1 MLESDQAPTLF
12 PSFNARNLS
21 AADVARTFVS
31 SENFEKLCGQSHS
44 LIVGPRGSGKTTLL
58 KMLQQAALNTWQ
70 HPDAA
75 RIRQSVR
82 FTGVYIPTDVNWDK
96 QIAALGL
103 GRVDEKIRDC
113 LSVAAF
119 TTHVLR
125 SIAQSFDEAIPVPS
139 GQDELRRYSEAVT
152 RISEEWQ
159 LDRPARSFQS
169 LRYSMRS
176 RLNDLHRF
184 AGQLQFASKEEARSL
199 VANTGWLHQNF
210 LELSSFA
217 IDVVNDLIGN
227 PGKMWA
233 FLFDELELVPANV
246 REHLIAC
253 LRSTDQRILFKLSLV
268 PYTDEMG
275 QFVDSIKSATSGN
288 DFVAIRLYYPKKEDA
303 SAFCRHLW
311 HATLAELGQPDKEP
325 VAVLGDSYFQSSS
338 DEWSKTTSAYGS
350 DSRIAERF
358 NSLAQKDVTFANF
371 LKKHDIDPS
380 DMQSLDGGERPKVA
394 RKIVSLVALRDALLR
409 SVDERGN
416 AKLKSKVKPEL
427 YTGAET
433 LFAIVEGNPRWF
445 KGLVGE
451 LIKKHGT
458 KRKID
463 EKEQLQQI
471 EIVSKR
477 FRALLRTIPCPKVGR
492 QSSPR
497 GILLTLDQVGNAFHA
512 SQVSGTF
519 SLDPIGSF
527 TIPDDV
533 PADLL
538 ESLGRAVNAG
548 GLIHMPGEDPVDLLS
563 TLRTKRFRLSYL
575 LAVHYKILLRAER
588 DVSLNGLLENVPDE
602 NKPMLFDF

>member
-1 MLESDQAPTLF
+1 VTDKDQAPTLF

-21 AADVARTFVS
+21 AVDVARTFVP
-31 SENFEKLCGQSHS
+31 SEIFEKLCGQSHS

-58 KMLQQAALNTWQ
+58 KMLQQAALDAWQ
-70 HPDAA
+70 HHDAE
-75 RIRQSVR
+75 RIRQSVK

-103 GRVDEKIRDC
+103 GRVDERIRDC

-125 SIAQSFDEAIPVPS
+125 SFAQSIDEAIPVPS
-139 GQDELRRYSEAVT
+139 EQDALKRYSEAVT
-152 RISEEWQ
+152 RISDEWQ

-184 AGQLQFASKEEARSL
+184 AGQLQFASKEEANTL
-199 VANTGWLHQNF
+199 VASTVWLHQNF

-217 IDVVNDLIGN
+217 IDVVNDLIGDT
-227 PGKMWA
+227 GKMWA
-233 FLFDELELVPANV
+233 FLFDELELIPANV

-268 PYTDEMG
+268 PYTDEMS
-275 QFVDSIKSATSGN
+275 QFVDSMQSATSGN

-303 SAFCRHLW
+303 SSFCRHLW
-311 HATLAELGQPDKEP
+311 HATLAELGQADKEP
-325 VAVLGDSYFQSSS
+325 EAVLGESYFQSSS
-338 DEWSKTTSAYGS
+338 DDWSKTTSAYGS

-358 NSLAQKDVTFANF
+358 NSLAQKDFTFANF
-371 LKKHDIDPS
+371 LKNHDIDPS
-380 DMQSLDGGERPKVA
+380 DMQSLDGGERPKVV
-394 RKIVSLVALRDALLR
+394 RKAVSLVALRDALLR

-445 KGLVGE
+445 KGLLGE
-451 LIKKHGT
+451 LIKKHGS

-463 EKEQLQQI
+463 VKEQLQQI

-497 GILLTLDQVGNAFHA
+497 GILLTLDQVGKAFHT
-512 SQVSGTF
+512 SQVAGPF
-519 SLDPIGSF
+519 SLVPIGSF
-527 TIPDDV
+527 TIPNDV

-588 DVSLNGLLENVPDE
+588 EVSLNGLLENVPDE
-602 NKPMLFDF
+602 NKPRLFDF

>member
-1 MLESDQAPTLF
+1 MPESDQAPTLF

-21 AADVARTFVS
+21 AVDVARTFVP

-58 KMLQQAALNTWQ
+58 KMLQNAALNTWK
-70 HPDAA
+70 HSDAD
-75 RIRQSVR
+75 RIRKSVR

-96 QIAALGL
+96 QVAALGL
-103 GRVDEKIRDC
+103 GRVDEKICDC

-125 SIAQSFDEAIPVPS
+125 SFAQSIDEAIAVPS
-139 GQDELRRYSEAVT
+139 SLDELRRYSEAVT
-152 RISEEWQ
+152 QISEEWQ

-176 RLNDLHRF
+176 RLNELHQF
-184 AGQLQFASKEEARSL
+184 AGQLQFKSKEEARSL
-199 VANTGWLHQNF
+199 VANTRWLHKNF
-210 LELSSFA
+210 LEACSFA

-227 PGKMWA
+227 SGKMWA

-325 VAVLGDSYFQSSS
+325 ETVLGDSYFQSSS
-338 DEWSKTTSAYGS
+338 DDWSKNSSAYGS

-358 NSLAQKDVTFANF
+358 KSLAQKDATFADF
-371 LKKHDIDPS
+371 LMNHDIDPS
-380 DMQSLDGGERPKVA
+380 EMQSLDGAERPKVA

-445 KGLVGE
+445 KGLLGE
-451 LIKKHGT
+451 LIKKHGS

-463 EKEQLQQI
+463 VKEQLQQI

-512 SQVSGTF
+512 SQVAGPF
-519 SLDPIGSF
+519 RLDPVGSF
-527 TIPDDV
+527 TIPNDV

-563 TLRTKRFRLSYL
+563 TLRNKRFRLSYL

-588 DVSLNGLLENVPDE
+588 DVSLYGLLENVSDE